1 MFMPD
6 NDGLPSVDSS
16 VKPMFF
22 QQTQASINTY
32 LINGLLDLEKEI
44 AFCGDRV
51 LDQLVVKRTGDG
63 WLGMVKASKG
73 GRPCVAFVSGDTYA
87 GTLELAGEFA
97 RRACFTW
104 QVDKWPSK
112 QVKGA

>member
-63 WLGMVKASKG
+63 WLGMV
-73 GRPCVAFVSGDTYA
+73 GRPTHKHRAMQSPDRLRVPPVDVSAFTAS
-87 GTLELAGEFA
+87 LMSS
-97 RRACFTW
+97 RRSC
-104 QVDKWPSK
+104 PR
-112 QVKGA
+112 